1 MMRLRRTCLYIPGNN
16 AAMLQHSP
24 VHGADSVLMDLED
37 AVAVSEKDSAR
48 FLVRAVLKNLNFGKT
63 EKVVRINP
71 ISSPFFKDDL
81 EIIIPSKPDS
91 IRLPKVEQEEDVIIL
106 SSILD
111 ALEKKHDIE
120 SGSIEIHPLI
130 ETARGVE
137 NAFSIARSSPRVTAI
152 SIGGQDLT
160 ADMGIK
166 KTDEGEELHYART
179 RIVMAGKASGIDVLD
194 TVFADVNDEEG
205 LRKETMMIKTL
216 GFSGKA
222 VINPRQI
229 IVVHKVFKP
238 DPKDVQ
244 RAKRI
249 IKAYEEA
256 VSQGKGVFS
265 IDGKMVDAP
274 VVKRAQ
280 IILNQAEYYEYPEL
294 MEVS

>member
-1 MMRLRRTCLYIPGNN
+1 MRLRRTCLYIPGNN